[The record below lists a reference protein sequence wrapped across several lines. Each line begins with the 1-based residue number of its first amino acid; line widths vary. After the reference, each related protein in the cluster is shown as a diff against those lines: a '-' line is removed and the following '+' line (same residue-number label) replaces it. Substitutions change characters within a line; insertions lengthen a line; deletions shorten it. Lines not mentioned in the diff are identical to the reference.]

1 MKNDGR
7 ELDRSLPLLYNG
19 YRDKGYPMILIDANQ
34 IAISHLMVRNKIEN
48 GINVSSIRK
57 SIVRVI
63 ARIERRFKSD
73 FGQIVLCYDDKSYWR
88 RQIFPYYKQNRK
100 QEREKSKYDWDQVF
114 SVLNKIRDELRNN
127 FPYYVLQVDGAEAD
141 DIIASL
147 VKRNSKSSTPEPI
160 LILSADKDFIQ
171 LHAYESVK
179 QYDPIRNRWIEDK
192 DPVQYLQEHIIR
204 GDRSDGIPN
213 ILTCDDAIVTGKPQK
228 KMSREKIASLASMD
242 PNEFTNF
249 IRLRNWK
256 RNAELID
263 FNKIPTAVTQRITNY
278 FMSYKKTKS
287 LNLQYFIDNNITD
300 LIEEFS

>member
-1 MKNDGR
+1 
-7 ELDRSLPLLYNG
+7 
-19 YRDKGYPMILIDANQ
+19 MILVDANQ

-48 GINVSSIRK
+48 EINIDSVRH

-63 ARIERRFKSD
+63 GRIHKKFREEY
-73 FGQIVLCYDDKSYWR
+73 GQLVLCYDDKNYWR
-88 RQIFPYYKQNRK
+88 REVFPYYKMNRK
-100 QEREKSKYDWDQVF
+100 QERERSKYDWDRVF

-127 FPYYVLQVDGAEAD
+127 FPYRVLQVDGAEAD

-147 VKRNSKSSTPEPI
+147 VRNNLNKSVVEPV

-171 LHAYESVK
+171 LHRFPGVR
-179 QYDPIRNRWIEDK
+179 QYDPIRNRWIQDE
-192 DPVQYLQEHIIR
+192 DPVKYLQEHIIK

-228 KMSREKIASLASMD
+228 KMSKEKIASLASME
-242 PNEFTNF
+242 PHQFTNF

-256 RNAELID
+256 RNSELID
-263 FNKIPTAVTQRITNY
+263 FAKIPQPVTERIL
-278 FMSYKKTKS
+278 SYYRGYKVRENVQ
-287 LNLQYFIDNNITD
+287 LEYFISNNITD